1 VELPEVETIVRTLAP
16 RAVGRRI
23 ESVSVFRR
31 DLLKLATP
39 EAVRK
44 AFAGSCIAGIRRRAK
59 FILIDADG
67 GFTLIVH
74 LAMGGKLLSVPTGA
88 PREEHTHLTL
98 RLDGGCDVR
107 MVDVRH
113 FGKASLARTD
123 EALTHPFFARIG
135 VEYDDAEFT
144 PDALHMLL
152 AGHPKLAVKQFL
164 LDQAGI
170 SGIGNIYASEVLY
183 RAGIS
188 PAKPCASLTR
198 PWAALLH
205 GVIREVLSEAI
216 CNRGTS
222 IRDYVD
228 ATGRGGGHQS
238 ALKVYGRE
246 GEPCPACGR
255 PIVRIVQG
263 QRSTFFCPRCQR

>member
-1 VELPEVETIVRTLAP
+1 MELPEVETIVRTLAP

-23 ESVSVFRR
+23 ESVSIFRR
-31 DLLKLATP
+31 DLLKLATAA
-39 EAVRK
+39 AVRK
-44 AFAGSCIAGIRRRAK
+44 ALVGAHIAGIRRRAK
-59 FILIDADG
+59 FILIDGDG

-98 RLDGGCDVR
+98 RLDGGRDIR

-113 FGKASLARTD
+113 FGKASLARTE
-123 EALTHPFFARIG
+123 EALTHAFFARIG
-135 VEYDDAEFT
+135 VEFDNAEFT
-144 PDALHMLL
+144 PDALHSML
-152 AGHPKLAVKQFL
+152 ARHPKLSVKQFL
-164 LDQAGI
+164 LDQSGV
-170 SGIGNIYASEVLY
+170 SGIGNIYASEMLY

-188 PAKPCASLTR
+188 PAKPCASITR
-198 PWAALLH
+198 PRAAILH

-228 ATGRGGGHQS
+228 ATGKGGGHQG

-246 GEPCPACGR
+246 GEPCETCGR

-263 QRSTFFCPRCQR
+263 QRSTFYCPRCQK